1 MLTASRPL
9 GPLADKETREL
20 SNGAKTLQRAHI
32 SNDGQRQDLIQEQL
46 HDKDQECTADFSIF
60 ITSVAEAE
68 ALLSELS
75 PHDSPICQTPHEGAY
90 APRTSSPSR
99 NHDSDELFLPGNGS
113 ELYSTMPGRPPPPLP
128 ANAEL
133 PQPGPALPPKPRMQ
147 PAPDAD
153 NLRKQLS
160 RKPVNKQ
167 PVSRMSSIY
176 AESVFS
182 DLTIS
187 SPIAEEK
194 SVEAFPAR
202 RDSPRNMLEPGFD
215 NTDVLLSQAS
225 RSLTSLA
232 HDFEPVEVDENN
244 ESPPPYVTSRT
255 TSFPRDV
262 KRRNTQGSVELN
274 AAQSNL
280 IQIIRDNEVDL
291 LLALLDHGVNIDE
304 IDPETHRTAII
315 EATNLRRTKISQI
328 LIRSGS
334 RLHLK
339 DVEGNTALHFAAFN
353 GDSNTCVL
361 LLDAGAQLNE
371 YNRYGETPLDLAAR
385 GGHTEAVICLLN
397 SWVSQNGHATTLLK
411 GFLEATRSGNASTAQ
426 AFFERGV
433 QPKKLKESWK
443 PVVYAAQSGSIPMMD
458 LMLSEKCNISK
469 RDPEG

>member
-1 MLTASRPL
+1 
-9 GPLADKETREL
+9 
-20 SNGAKTLQRAHI
+20 
-32 SNDGQRQDLIQEQL
+32 
-46 HDKDQECTADFSIF
+46 
-60 ITSVAEAE
+60 
-68 ALLSELS
+68 
-75 PHDSPICQTPHEGAY
+75 
-90 APRTSSPSR
+90 
-99 NHDSDELFLPGNGS
+99 
-113 ELYSTMPGRPPPPLP
+113 
-128 ANAEL
+128 
-133 PQPGPALPPKPRMQ
+133 
-147 PAPDAD
+147 
-153 NLRKQLS
+153 
-160 RKPVNKQ
+160 
-167 PVSRMSSIY
+167 MSSVY
-176 AESVFS
+176 AESVLS

-187 SPIAEEK
+187 SPIADEK
-194 SVEAFPAR
+194 SPEAFPAR
-202 RDSPRNMLEPGFD
+202 RDSPLQSRNMLEPGFD
-215 NTDVLLSQAS
+215 NTNVLLSQAS

-232 HDFEPVEVDENN
+232 QDFEAVGVDENN

-262 KRRNTQGSVELN
+262 KRRNTQGSIELN
-274 AAQSNL
+274 AAQSNV
-280 IQIIRDNEVDL
+280 IQIVRDNEVDL

-304 IDPETHRTAII
+304 IDPETNRTAII

-397 SWVSQNGHATTLLK
+397 SWVSQNGHAATLLK